1 MSNQPL
7 TVWTG
12 AVIEDWIDYNQ
23 HMSEG
28 FYGLVFGF
36 ASDEYLLRMGFDE
49 QYRAETKGA
58 FYTVETHI
66 SFLDELAL
74 GTPLE
79 VRTTVIGA
87 DPIRVHLFHQLVRTT
102 DEVVAATQESLMLH
116 VDTSIDRVA
125 PMTDAVLS
133 VSAADAAA
141 HEGLVDPDDIGKVIR
156 GPGSRA
162 D

>member
-12 AVIEDWIDYNQ
+12 EVIEDWIDYNQ

-28 FYGLVFGF
+28 FYGLVFGY
-36 ASDEYLLRMGFDE
+36 ASDEYLLRMGFD
-49 QYRAETKGA
+49 QAYRDETKGA

-74 GTPLE
+74 GTPVE

-87 DPIRVHLFHQLVRTT
+87 DAIRVHLFHQLVRTA
-102 DEVVAATQESLMLH
+102 DGVVAATQESLMLH

-125 PMTDAVLS
+125 PMTDAVLA
-133 VSAADAAA
+133 VSSADAAA
-141 HEGLVDPDDIGKVIR
+141 HEGLVGPDDIGKVIR
-156 GPGSRA
+156 GPGSK
-162 D
+162 